1 MELNADFVI
10 LEPSIMVQIVC
21 AIWDSS
27 ETEINAINAMIH
39 ALLVQDLKPTI
50 VKLAQM
56 CP

>member
-1 MELNADFVI
+1 MI
-10 LEPSIMVQIVC
+10 LEPSTMVQIVC

-27 ETEINAINAMIH
+27 ETEINALNAMIH

>member
-10 LEPSIMVQIVC
+10 LEPSTMVQIVC

-27 ETEINAINAMIH
+27 ETEINALNAMIH